1 MKKHYTWGL
10 KSRTGDTIIC
20 YNVSQEEAERMAKLD
35 PQFIAVPI
43 STHKLP
49 PRVPYIP
56 PMIDPS
62 SGRQKQSW
70 RRKQN

>member
-1 MKKHYTWGL
+1 MKKNYTWSL
-10 KSRTGDTIIC
+10 KGTSGGKIIC
-20 YNVSQEEAERMAKLD
+20 YNVSREEAERMATLD

-62 SGRQKQSW
+62 SGR
-70 RRKQN
+70 RKKK

>member
-1 MKKHYTWGL
+1 MKKNYTWGL
-10 KSRTGDTIIC
+10 KGTSGGKIIC
-20 YNVSQEEAERMAKLD
+20 YNVSRQEVERMATLD

-43 STHKLP
+43 STQKLP

-56 PMIDPS
+56 PMIAPS
-62 SGRQKQSW
+62 SDRQKQSW